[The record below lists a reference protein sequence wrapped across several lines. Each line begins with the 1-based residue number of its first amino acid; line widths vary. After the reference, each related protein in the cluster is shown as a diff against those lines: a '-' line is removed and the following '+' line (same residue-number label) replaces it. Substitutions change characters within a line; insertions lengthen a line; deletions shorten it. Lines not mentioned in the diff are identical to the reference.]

1 MSATRPASKL
11 RETPALDR
19 WPELRPFL
27 ARVLTAYPDQLEA
40 VLLYGS
46 RARGE
51 EHSESDYDLAIVLN
65 GEFDAYEQVSKL
77 VSLAYDELMNDKMF
91 VEAVPVR
98 LDDLRAQGRRYTK
111 NVMID
116 GIALL
121 GDKPA

>member
-1 MSATRPASKL
+1 MSTTRPASKL

-27 ARVLTAYPDQLEA
+27 ARVQKEYRDQLEA

-116 GIALL
+116 GIALI